1 MLVATDV
8 AARGLDVTDINF
20 VINYDFPKQDI
31 ENYIHRIG
39 RTCRGSNTTGTAYTI
54 LTPEDRHIPQL
65 IEFIEDAGQEVS
77 SELRDLV
84 RMSSRGHGRS
94 NQSRGRN
101 SYRY

>member
-1 MLVATDV
+1 MQGIKYDWNCLYNFN
-8 AARGLDVTDINF
+8 ARRQSKFLLLRNNIYNRHYF
-20 VINYDFPKQDI
+20 Q
-31 ENYIHRIG
+31 
-39 RTCRGSNTTGTAYTI
+39 
-54 LTPEDRHIPQL
+54 HIPQL

-77 SELRDLV
+77 PELRDLV

>member
-20 VINYDFPKQDI
+20 VINYDFPQQDI

-54 LTPEDRHIPQL
+54 LTPEDR
-65 IEFIEDAGQEVS
+65 VS
-77 SELRDLV
+77 FVLT
-84 RMSSRGHGRS
+84 
-94 NQSRGRN
+94 Q
-101 SYRY
+101 

>member
-20 VINYDFPKQDI
+20 VINYDFPQQDI

-54 LTPEDRHIPQL
+54 LTPEDRVSFCYFVIT
-65 IEFIEDAGQEVS
+65 FITDIIFS
-77 SELRDLV
+77 TFHS
-84 RMSSRGHGRS
+84 
-94 NQSRGRN
+94 
-101 SYRY
+101 